1 MLRHPWASGVI
12 ESRTTPTPIVLEY
25 MDSVIAMFRAGG
37 FSIDLTHHVM
47 HALGSR
53 IFGSLRLI
61 ITLVSYCAATISA
74 ANSAWM
80 SAPLIHHVLLLE
92 RSHQPCFAFALDLV
106 YVLCGSAR
114 R

>member
-61 ITLVSYCAATISA
+61 ITLVSYCA
-74 ANSAWM
+74 
-80 SAPLIHHVLLLE
+80 LLE